1 MAQLGG
7 GKTAGQGKFAIE
19 VDPVEFKSLIAVLR
33 QLDNEQSQKVRDGAF
48 PLSQRLSGQLHQF
61 ALAAPAPQ
69 TKLVAQSITAK
80 RDRLIRVDI
89 GGTKP
94 VGRPYR
100 SREDKLKS
108 GKGKTKRAPAGA
120 LLWGT
125 EYGSTAGT
133 DSRGRAYTRRFKVG
147 RNRGGYWINPAV
159 DYYAPVVAREYAQ
172 MLTDVIKE
180 NRLD

>member
-7 GKTAGQGKFAIE
+7 NAQGKFAIDI
-19 VDPVEFKSLIAVLR
+19 DPVEFKSLIAVLR
-33 QLDNEQSQKVRDGAF
+33 QLDTEQSAKVRDGAY
-48 PLSQRLSGQLHQF
+48 PLSQRLSGQLLQF

-69 TKLVAQSITAK
+69 TKLVAQSIDAK
-80 RDRLIRVDI
+80 RDRLVRVDI
-89 GGTKP
+89 GGSKR
-94 VGRPYR
+94 VGRAYT
-100 SREDKLKS
+100 SRENKRKS
-108 GKGKTKRAPAGA
+108 GKGRTIKAPAGA

-125 EYGSTAGT
+125 EYGSKAGT
-133 DSRGRAYTRRFKVG
+133 DSRGRAYTRRFGVG

-159 DYYAPVVAREYAQ
+159 DFYAPVVAREYAQ